1 MPIRY
6 TSLAAALVVTNQ
18 KCPSHQPFMST
29 LPGIAYGTTVSVTTK
44 TVDGK
49 DPWELTAPDEN
60 GAVDLGLSVK
70 QAAYNV
76 GATKPEEYGDYYAWG
91 EVETKEDY
99 AETNYEFTNVDQYGD
114 YYQVLPGGFSDI
126 SKTQYDPATVNWGKE
141 WRIPRKLEL
150 VELFDKSTFVRTTYN
165 SIEGLRV
172 IGPNGNS
179 IFLPASGYRNEYGG
193 NYKGEFGYYWTSI
206 YCDSYTWSSYKSVY
220 IFGWNR
226 SALGNWSTGISDI
239 VSYYGLPIRAVKD

>member
-1 MPIRY
+1 MFFNDLRL
-6 TSLAAALVVTNQ
+6 SF
-18 KCPSHQPFMST
+18 SGER
-29 LPGIAYGTTVSVTTK
+29 GIAYGTTVSVTTK
-44 TVDGK
+44 AVDGK
-49 DPWELTAPDEN
+49 DPWEPTAPDEN

-70 QAAYNV
+70 WAAYNV
-76 GATKPEEYGDYYAWG
+76 GATKPEE
-91 EVETKEDY
+91 
-99 AETNYEFTNVDQYGD
+99 YGD